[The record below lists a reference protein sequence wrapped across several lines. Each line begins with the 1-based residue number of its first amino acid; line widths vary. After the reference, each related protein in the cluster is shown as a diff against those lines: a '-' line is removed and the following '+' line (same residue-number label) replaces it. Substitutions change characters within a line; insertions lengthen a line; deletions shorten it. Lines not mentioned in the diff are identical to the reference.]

1 MPIDRRAA
9 AEPSAAVA
17 RVVAVA
23 ALSFESG
30 ALRKP
35 LRSPAVELVVAQS
48 GPGAAKAAAAARAAV
63 ADGATALVSWG
74 VAGGLDAALAP
85 GTVLAPAGVLHGDRW
100 LDADA
105 AWRAALV
112 AALEPRFAVHEGA
125 LLATDAVLRSPE
137 EKSLAAARC
146 GAVAADMESGGVAA
160 VAAEAGLPFVA
171 LRVVLD
177 ALADELPADAERW
190 IDQQGNRRLTPALDA
205 ALRPARWAG
214 LFALARRY
222 RTAAGVL
229 DRLARVL
236 LPVGFLFSPRVAK
249 LG

>member
-23 ALSFESG
+23 ALSFESE

-35 LRSPAVELVVAQS
+35 LRHPSVDVVVAQS
-48 GPGAAKAAAAARAAV
+48 GPGATRAAAAARAAV
-63 ADGATALVSWG
+63 ADGAAALVSWG

-85 GTVLAPAGVLHGDRW
+85 GTVVAPARVLHGDRW
-100 LDADA
+100 LEADA

-112 AALEPRFAVHEGA
+112 AALGPHFTVQEGG
-125 LLATDAVLRSPE
+125 LLSADEVLRTPAD
-137 EKSLAAARC
+137 KSLAAARC

-160 VAAEAGLPFVA
+160 VAAEAGLPFVTV
-171 LRVVLD
+171 RVVLD
-177 ALADELPADAERW
+177 ALDDELPADAERW
-190 IDQQGNRRLTPALDA
+190 IDERGNRRLAPALDA
-205 ALRPARWAG
+205 ALRPARWAALLG
-214 LFALARRY
+214 LARRY
-222 RTAAGVL
+222 RVAAGVL

-236 LPVGFLFSPRVAK
+236 LPAGFLFSPRVAK
-249 LG
+249 FG